1 MTMNQICVC
10 TLIFNEDNTKI
21 LAVSRKNDNTIL
33 GLPGGKYE
41 KDLDGISYLN
51 TAERETLEET
61 GYVIVCT
68 ENSYVAIDCYD
79 NIVITYLANINK
91 SIPQKEVQETGIV
104 AWTNPIEVTKGVF
117 GNYNKEMFNHFGI
130 KYD

>member
-1 MTMNQICVC
+1 MTKICVC

-21 LAVSRKNDNTIL
+21 LTVSRKNDNTIW

-130 KYD
+130 QYN